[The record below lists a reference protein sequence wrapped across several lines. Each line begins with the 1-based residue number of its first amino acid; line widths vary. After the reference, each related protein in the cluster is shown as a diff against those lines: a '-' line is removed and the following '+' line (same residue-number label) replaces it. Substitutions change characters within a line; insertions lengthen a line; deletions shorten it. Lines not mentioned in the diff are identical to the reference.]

1 MRERQTELNTPH
13 IVVKGDCE
21 QHRSCLTIL
30 KTVENLMDEG
40 FISKLDRTCQCKT
53 AACSSARLAR
63 HFGSRE
69 VALRLAPLESPKI

>member
-1 MRERQTELNTPH
+1 MRERQTELNTLH

-53 AACSSARLAR
+53 AACSSAELAR

-69 VALRLAPLESPKI
+69 VALRRASLESPKI